1 MSTSPLNIELDVLS
15 AALKKLGID
24 VPASEVLQAI
34 TEEVDKTHAEK
45 PNSVYFVIISTAL
58 QV

>member
-15 AALKKLGID
+15 AALAKLGID
-24 VPASEVLQAI
+24 VPASEVPEAI
-34 TEEVDKTHAEK
+34 REEVDKTHAEK
-45 PNSVYFVIISTAL
+45 PKSMYFVIISTAL